1 MNDYALYIE
10 NLHTGFY
17 NRIEDKVS
25 PVLNG
30 ITFGAERG
38 KILGVVGESGSGK
51 SVTMLSVMRL
61 LGPNGRTEGRIM
73 MEGDNLLNYTDE
85 QMRRIRGGKIAM
97 IFQDPMTTLNP
108 VFTIGDQIREVI
120 RLHRPDIKNAD
131 EYIIELLKEV
141 GISDG
146 ERRLRQYP
154 HELSGGRRQ
163 RIVIAMAL
171 AGAPDILI
179 ADEPTTAL
187 DVTIQA
193 QILELIKRL
202 TKEHNMTTIMI
213 THDLGIVANLCDNV
227 VVLYGGRICEMGT
240 TREIFK
246 ESAHEYTKGLIAAVP
261 GAVPGK
267 RLVPIEGVPANRSA
281 FTNECAF
288 CPRCKYAMQ
297 ICSEQFP
304 PEIELSETHKA
315 WCWMNYVPDAENAAS
330 DTGNAVAGVSC
341 AVEDKEA
348 AND

>member
-1 MNDYALYIE
+1 MKDYALYIE
-10 NLHTGFY
+10 DLHTGFY
-17 NRIEDKVS
+17 NRIEDRID

-61 LGPNGRTEGRIM
+61 LGPDGRTSGRILM
-73 MEGDNLLNYTDE
+73 NGDNMLEYSDE
-85 QMRRIRGGKIAM
+85 EMRRIRGGKIAM

-131 EYIIELLKEV
+131 EYIIGLLNEV

-146 ERRLRQYP
+146 ARRLRQYP

-171 AGAPDILI
+171 AGNPDILI

-187 DVTIQA
+187 DVTVQA
-193 QILELIKRL
+193 QILELIQKL

-227 VVLYGGRICEMGT
+227 VVLYGGRICETGT
-240 TREIFK
+240 VREIFK
-246 ESAHEYTKGLIAAVP
+246 SSAHEYTRGLLCAIP

-267 RLVPIEGVPANRSA
+267 RLIPIDGVPANRSA
-281 FTNECAF
+281 FTDECAF
-288 CPRCKYAMQ
+288 CPRCKNAMK
-297 ICSEQFP
+297 ICTEEFP
-304 PEIELSETHKA
+304 PVIELSETHKA
-315 WCWMNYVPDAENAAS
+315 WCWMNFVPASVYENDEKPSAI
-330 DTGNAVAGVSC
+330 DGGNTQETEAV
-341 AVEDKEA
+341 
-348 AND
+348 ND

>member
-1 MNDYALYIE
+1 MKDYALMIE
-10 NLHTGFY
+10 DLHTGFY

-73 MEGDNLLNYTDE
+73 MNGDNLLEYTNK
-85 QMRRIRGGKIAM
+85 QMRELRGGKIAM
-97 IFQDPMTTLNP
+97 IFQDPMTALNP
-108 VFTIGDQIREVI
+108 VLTIGEQLREVI
-120 RLHRPDIKNAD
+120 RLHRSDIKDAD
-131 EYIIELLKEV
+131 AYIIELLKEV

-146 ERRLRQYP
+146 ARRLRQYP

-171 AGAPDILI
+171 AGAPEILI

-187 DVTIQA
+187 DVTVQA

-202 TKEHNMTTIMI
+202 TAEHNMTTILI

-261 GAVPGK
+261 GAASGK
-267 RLVPIEGVPANRSA
+267 RLVPIEGVPANRSS
-281 FTNECAF
+281 FSDECAF
-288 CPRCKYAMQ
+288 CPRCKCAME
-297 ICSEQFP
+297 ICAQEFP
-304 PEIELSETHKA
+304 PVIELSDTHKA
-315 WCWMNYVPDAENAAS
+315 WCWMNYVPDAS
-330 DTGNAVAGVSC
+330 PAVSSSSGK
-341 AVEDKEA
+341 KEA
-348 AND
+348 ANDR

>member
-1 MNDYALYIE
+1 MKDYALYIE
-10 NLHTGFY
+10 DLHTGFY
-17 NRIEDKVS
+17 NRIENKIN

-61 LGPNGRTEGRIM
+61 LGPNGRTSGRILM
-73 MEGDNLLNYTDE
+73 DGHNLLEYSDE
-85 QMRRIRGGKIAM
+85 EMRRIRGGKIAM
-97 IFQDPMTTLNP
+97 VFQDPMTTLNP

-131 EYIIELLKEV
+131 EYIIKLLDEV

-146 ERRLRQYP
+146 ARRLHQYP

-171 AGAPDILI
+171 AGSPDILI

-187 DVTIQA
+187 DVTVQA
-193 QILELIKRL
+193 QILELIKKL

-227 VVLYGGRICEMGT
+227 VVLYGGRICESGT

-246 ESAHEYTKGLIAAVP
+246 ESAHEYTRGLIAAVP
-261 GAVPGK
+261 GANRSK
-267 RLVPIEGVPANRSA
+267 KLEPIPGVPANRSA

-288 CPRCKYAMQ
+288 CPRCRNAMQ
-297 ICSEQFP
+297 ICAEEFP
-304 PEIELSETHKA
+304 PVIELTETHKA
-315 WCWMNYVPDAENAAS
+315 WCWMNYIPDTAS
-330 DTGNAVAGVSC
+330 GRPGIMNDVITGNASETE
-341 AVEDKEA
+341 AV
-348 AND
+348 ND

>member
-1 MNDYALYIE
+1 MTEGNEMKDYALYIE
-10 NLHTGFY
+10 DLHTGFY
-17 NRIEDKVS
+17 NRITEKVS

-61 LGPNGRTEGRIM
+61 LGADGRVTGRIM
-73 MEGDNLLNYTDE
+73 MDGDNLLDYTEE
-85 QMRRIRGGKIAM
+85 QMRKVRGGKIGM

-108 VFTIGDQIREVI
+108 VFTIGDQIKEVI
-120 RLHRPDIKNAD
+120 RLHRPDVKDRDA
-131 EYIIELLKEV
+131 YVIELLNEV

-146 ERRLRQYP
+146 KRRLQQYP

-171 AGAPDILI
+171 AGSPDILI

-187 DVTIQA
+187 DVTVQA
-193 QILELIKRL
+193 QILELIKKL
-202 TKEHNMTTIMI
+202 SKEHNMTTIMI

-227 VVLYGGRICEMGT
+227 VVLYGGRICETGT

-281 FTNECAF
+281 FTDECAF
-288 CPRCKYAMQ
+288 CPRCKNAME

-304 PEIELSETHKA
+304 PSTEFSDTHKA
-315 WCWMNYVPDAENAAS
+315 WCWMNYAP
-330 DTGNAVAGVSC
+330 
-341 AVEDKEA
+341 KEA
-348 AND
+348 DND